1 MELLRVPS
9 FSTDAVI
16 DVTSSN
22 TSYDYTVTDMA
33 DSSVTTGSAT
43 SSADSK
49 VTISLPSDY
58 DGSYI
63 VNVDGSD
70 NYVDVV
76 RPYVDPTTKADT
88 ASEISE
94 YAHFEEIARAVID
107 SVIKEGF
114 YYKKHMMETT
124 GLGADYM
131 PVWIDA
137 KKVLKLYENNVL
149 MYDSSDPESYTTSYG
164 LTKDR
169 TAIVEAYDDR
179 INRLQGAQLVLPAG
193 GSDIY
198 DIKYIYRGFPR
209 SFDYQVL
216 LAVGYPKLPSDIV
229 KAAELL
235 VDDISCGKLDY
246 AERYMKSYQ
255 TDQFKIGFD
264 NRVFEGTGNLV
275 VDKILSKYAKSI
287 RTVGVL

>member
-1 MELLRVPS
+1 
-9 FSTDAVI
+9 
-16 DVTSSN
+16 
-22 TSYDYTVTDMA
+22 MA